1 MESPTLTDTADV
13 EAAAHF
19 PLRQPGSKLPLGSLL
34 VRDGVIEVHQLED
47 ALAEQEQTG
56 RRLGEVLVERGW
68 ISERALAEALAEQH
82 ELEFVDLGDREP
94 DPDAT
99 SLLPEKFARRYDA
112 LPISF
117 VGEDTLLVA
126 VADPT
131 DLLKS
136 DDLRLALGVNVRL
149 AVAAIGDL
157 REAIGRSY
165 RTELEIGDTE
175 VPYEDEQ
182 APDISEDV
190 EELAPAVRL
199 VNSLIS
205 RALEEG
211 ASDIHFE
218 PQAEEVV
225 VRIRVDGVTRRL
237 AFIPKGMQAAV
248 ASRLKVMGGLDI
260 AERRAP
266 QDGRVSIRVAGEPT
280 DLRVAVLP
288 TTFGEQIVLRI
299 LQRASGGL
307 GLSDLGMSD
316 DAEAAFVRAI
326 RQPHGIVLVCGPT
339 GSGKTTTLYAA
350 LDVLNSED
358 RVITTIEDPVEYRI
372 PGVVQIEVN
381 ARSGL
386 TFPRGL
392 RTILRSDPDVLLV
405 GEIRDEETAAIA
417 TQAAMTGHLV
427 LTTLHAHNASSAVAR
442 MKQMG
447 VDPQLLA
454 SSVNAIVAQRLAR
467 RLCLECREAYEPSPA
482 ELAELGADKGV
493 TPAELYR
500 AAGCV
505 RCGGTGYRGRIALYE
520 VLAVQGNFRGLIE
533 GAAHE
538 FFAAAVE
545 HGMETLG
552 QAGNRLCLDGITSLD
567 EIRRITGDRIR

>member
-1 MESPTLTDTADV
+1 M
-13 EAAAHF
+13 EAAVRF
-19 PLRQPGSKLPLGSLL
+19 PLRQPGSKLLLGSLL
-34 VRDGVIEVHQLED
+34 VRDGLVEMQQVEE
-47 ALAEQEQTG
+47 ALAEHEQTD
-56 RRLGEVLVERGW
+56 RRLGEILVERGW
-68 ISERALAEALAEQH
+68 ISERSLAQALAEQH
-82 ELEFVDLGDREP
+82 AVEFVDLSEREVE
-94 DPDAT
+94 DEAVA
-99 SLLPEKFARRYDA
+99 LLPEKFARRYDA
-112 LPISF
+112 LPICF
-117 VGEDTLLVA
+117 VDDDTILVA

-131 DLLKS
+131 NLLTS
-136 DDLRLALGVNVRL
+136 DDLRLALGVNVQL

-165 RTELEIGDTE
+165 RTEVEIAETE
-175 VPYEDEQ
+175 LPELDEH
-182 APDISEDV
+182 APDIGDAAD
-190 EELAPAVRL
+190 LAPSVRL

-205 RALEEG
+205 RAFEER

-218 PQAEEVV
+218 PQANELV

-237 AFIPKGMQAAV
+237 ASVPKRMQAAV
-248 ASRLKVMGGLDI
+248 VSRLKVMGGLDI
-260 AERRAP
+260 AERRTP
-266 QDGRVSIRVAGEPT
+266 QDGRVSIRVAGETT

-288 TTFGEQIVLRI
+288 TTFGEQVVLRI

-307 GLSDLGMSD
+307 ALSDLGMD
-316 DAEAAFVRAI
+316 DATQTAFVRAI

-350 LDVLNSED
+350 LALLNSEV
-358 RVITTIEDPVEYRI
+358 RVITTIEDPIEYRI

-381 ARSGL
+381 QRSGL

-427 LTTLHAHNASSAVAR
+427 LTTLHAHTASSAIGR

-454 SSVNAIVAQRLAR
+454 GSLNAIVAQRLAR
-467 RLCLECREAYEPSPA
+467 RLCLECREAYEPTPE
-482 ELAELGADKGV
+482 ELVELGADDGDAV
-493 TPAELYR
+493 RQLYR

-520 VLAVQGNFRGLIE
+520 VLAVDGKFRRLIAASTQG
-533 GAAHE
+533 

-545 HGMETLG
+545 HGMRTLG
-552 QAGNRLCLDGITSLD
+552 QAGSRLCVEGISSLD
-567 EIRRITGDRIR
+567 EIRRVTGDRVG

>member
-1 MESPTLTDTADV
+1 M
-13 EAAAHF
+13 EAAARF
-19 PLRQPGSKLPLGSLL
+19 PLRQPGSKLLLGSLL
-34 VRDGVIEVHQLED
+34 VRDGLVEMDQVED
-47 ALAEQEQTG
+47 ALADQEKTD
-56 RRLGEVLVERGW
+56 RRLGEILVDRGW
-68 ISERALAEALAEQH
+68 ISEGSLARALAEQH
-82 ELEFVDLGDREP
+82 SLEFVDLGDCEP
-94 DPDAT
+94 DDKAIA
-99 SLLPEKFARRYDA
+99 LLPEKFARRYDA
-112 LPISF
+112 LPICF
-117 VGEDTLLVA
+117 VDDDTVVVA

-131 DLLKS
+131 NLLTS

-149 AVAAIGDL
+149 AVATIGDL

-165 RTELEIGDTE
+165 RTELEIGE
-175 VPYEDEQ
+175 EEKPFQGEQ
-182 APDISEDV
+182 APEISGAVD
-190 EELAPAVRL
+190 ELAPAVRL

-218 PQAEEVV
+218 PQADELV

-237 AFIPKGMQAAV
+237 ASAPKGMQPAV
-248 ASRLKVMGGLDI
+248 TSRLKVMGGLDI

-280 DLRVAVLP
+280 DIRVAVLP

-307 GLSDLGMSD
+307 APADLGMSE
-316 DAEAAFVRAI
+316 EAQEVFARAI

-350 LDVLNSED
+350 LDLLNSDD

-372 PGVVQIEVN
+372 PGIVQIEVN
-381 ARSGL
+381 PRSGL

-427 LTTLHAHNASSAVAR
+427 LTTLHAHSASSAIGR

-454 SSVNAIVAQRLAR
+454 GSLNAIVAQRLAR
-467 RLCLECREAYEPSPA
+467 RLCVECREPYEPSPD
-482 ELAELGADKGV
+482 ELVELGADDRDAPV
-493 TPAELYR
+493 EQLYR
-500 AAGCV
+500 ASGCV

-520 VLAVQGNFRGLIE
+520 VLAVEGTFRRLIE
-533 GAAHE
+533 ASTHE

-545 HGMETLG
+545 HGLRTLG
-552 QAGNRLCLDGITSLD
+552 QAGSRLCVEGVSSLD
-567 EIRRITGDRIR
+567 EIRRVTGDRIR

>member
-1 MESPTLTDTADV
+1 M
-13 EAAAHF
+13 EAAARF
-19 PLRQPGSKLPLGSLL
+19 SLRQPGSKLLLGSLL
-34 VRDGVIEVHQLED
+34 VRDGLVEMEHVED
-47 ALAEQEQTG
+47 ALTEQEKTE
-56 RRLGEVLVERGW
+56 RRLGEILVERGL
-68 ISERALAEALAEQH
+68 ISDRALAQALAEQH
-82 ELEFVDLGDREP
+82 SLEFIDLGDREP
-94 DPDAT
+94 EAEAT

-117 VGEDTLLVA
+117 VDDDTILVA

-131 DLLKS
+131 NLLTS

-149 AVAAIGDL
+149 AVAALGDV

-165 RTELEIGDTE
+165 RTELEIADAE
-175 VPYEDEQ
+175 SPSHHDE
-182 APDISEDV
+182 APEISDGV
-190 EELAPAVRL
+190 HDLAPAVRV

-218 PQAEEVV
+218 PQAEELV

-237 AFIPKGMQAAV
+237 ASIPKGMQPAV

-260 AERRAP
+260 AERRMP
-266 QDGRVSIRVAGEPT
+266 QDGRVSIRLAGEAT

-288 TTFGEQIVLRI
+288 TTFGEQVVLRI
-299 LQRASGGL
+299 LQRAAGGL
-307 GLSDLGMSD
+307 GLSDLGMSNEAQ
-316 DAEAAFVRAI
+316 AEFVAAI

-350 LDVLNSED
+350 LDLLNSED
-358 RVITTIEDPVEYRI
+358 RVVTTIEDPVEYRI

-381 ARSGL
+381 PRAGL

-427 LTTLHAHNASSAVAR
+427 LTTLHAPNASSAIAR

-454 SSVNAIVAQRLAR
+454 GSLNGILAQRLAR
-467 RLCLECREAYEPSPA
+467 RLCLDCREPYEPSVS
-482 ELAELGADKGV
+482 ELTELHADDADR
-493 TPAELYR
+493 PAELYR
-500 AAGCV
+500 AGGCA

-520 VLAVQGNFRGLIE
+520 VVTVQGTFRRLIE
-533 GAAHE
+533 GSPE
-538 FFAAAVE
+538 DFFAAAVE
-545 HGMETLG
+545 HGMRTLG
-552 QAGNRLCLDGITSLD
+552 QAASRLCLEGVSSLD
-567 EIRRITGDRIR
+567 EIRRVTGDRIR

>member
-1 MESPTLTDTADV
+1 M
-13 EAAAHF
+13 EAAG
-19 PLRQPGSKLPLGSLL
+19 PLRLRRPGSNVLLGSLL
-34 VRDGVIEVHQLED
+34 VRDGLVEMQHVEQ
-47 ALAEQEQTG
+47 ALAEQATTD
-56 RRLGEVLVERGW
+56 RRLGEILLERGL
-68 ISERALAEALAEQH
+68 ISDRALAQALAEQH
-82 ELEFVDLGDREP
+82 GLEFVDLGDREP
-94 DPDAT
+94 DAEAT
-99 SLLPEKFARRYDA
+99 SLLPEKIARRYDA
-112 LPISF
+112 LPICF
-117 VGEDTLLVA
+117 VDEDTLLVA

-131 DLLKS
+131 DLLTS

-149 AVAAIGDL
+149 AVAAVSDL
-157 REAIGRSY
+157 REAIARSY
-165 RTELEIGDTE
+165 RTELEIADAE
-175 VPYEDEQ
+175 LPYQHDL
-182 APDISEDV
+182 APEISEDV
-190 EELAPAVRL
+190 DDLAPAVRL

-218 PQAEEVV
+218 PQAEDLV

-237 AFIPKGMQAAV
+237 ASVPKGMQPAV
-248 ASRLKVMGGLDI
+248 TSRLKVMGGLDI

-280 DLRVAVLP
+280 DLRVAVVP

-307 GLSDLGMSD
+307 ALSDLGMTD
-316 DAEAAFVRAI
+316 EAQDAFVRAI

-350 LDVLNSED
+350 LDLLNSED

-381 ARSGL
+381 PRSGL

-405 GEIRDEETAAIA
+405 GEIRDEETAEIA

-427 LTTLHAHNASSAVAR
+427 LTTLHAHSASSAIAR

-447 VDPQLLA
+447 IDPQLLA
-454 SSVNAIVAQRLAR
+454 GSLNGIVAQRLVR
-467 RLCLECREAYEPSPA
+467 RLCIDCSEPYEPSPA
-482 ELAELGADKGV
+482 ELAELGADE
-493 TPAELYR
+493 ADSSAQLYR
-500 AAGCV
+500 AVGCV
-505 RCGGTGYRGRIALYE
+505 RCGGTGYRGRTALYE
-520 VLAVQGNFRGLIE
+520 VLAVQGTLRGLIE
-533 GAAHE
+533 GSTHE

-545 HGMETLG
+545 HGMQTLG
-552 QAGNRLCLDGITSLD
+552 QAGSRLCLDGVTSLD
-567 EIRRITGDRIR
+567 ELHRITGDRIR